1 MPPMHVKSLPPWKIG
16 LTQAVGVLC
25 YVLFFALSIQTING
39 WLGDNFFPNPF
50 LGIAFFLTAFVFSAL
65 VCGGAI
71 LGYPLVLLFEK
82 NVRRAV
88 IIICWSAGWLALAL
102 STALVVVIGYSL

>member
-1 MPPMHVKSLPPWKIG
+1 MTLRNTPVWKIA
-16 LTQAVGVLC
+16 LAQTVFVLC
-25 YVLFFALSIQTING
+25 YVLFFALSIQTVNG

-65 VCGGAI
+65 VCGSAV

-82 NVRRAV
+82 NARRAV
-88 IIICWSAGWLALAL
+88 AIICWSAVWFAAFLGTALAIAVG
-102 STALVVVIGYSL
+102 SSL